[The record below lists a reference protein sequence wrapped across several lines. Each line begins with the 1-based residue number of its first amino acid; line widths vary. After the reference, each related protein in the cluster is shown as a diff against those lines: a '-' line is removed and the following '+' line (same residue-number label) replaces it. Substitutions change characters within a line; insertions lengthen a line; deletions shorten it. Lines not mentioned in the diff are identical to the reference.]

1 MKNLMLLLVLVGV
14 LVALVACGG
23 SDDEAAPKA
32 EQEAGQTAVQQT
44 EAGEVVVSTG
54 EAASGA
60 APGAAVVMSSCGK
73 CHSLDK
79 VCAKIGTLDK
89 AGWAVLIARMV
100 QKGCEL
106 DRQAA
111 LGAAV
116 FLADPA
122 LAKPAVCN

>member
-60 APGAAVVMSSCGK
+60 AVVMASCGK

-100 QKGCEL
+100 QKGCDL

-111 LGAAV
+111 LGAAE